1 MTARQSKLLPL
12 LQILLWAA
20 GSSLAGAVI
29 GLAVAFFQGGAI
41 ETSTIAIS
49 VLFGNVVGFT
59 AMICAVAL
67 FPRLAGLVAPL
78 RALLLG
84 LALLSGSIAG
94 SIAVLNFYPL
104 FVFSDPRQAV
114 AIVAINAVLALIVGF
129 VVVIYEGMRLRLQES
144 LREIEEVRL
153 VEARLREEAARAE
166 LAALQARI
174 NPHFFFNTLNTISAL
189 VGQDPD
195 RAEVIVQTLADL
207 FRYTFKAAGAGR
219 VPLDEEIAF
228 TRDYLTV
235 ERERF
240 EERLRVTWDIDPES
254 VEFPVP
260 GLVLQPLVENAV
272 AHGIA
277 PRAGGGRVR
286 IASRLVNGLLHL
298 DVADDGNG
306 LPRDR
311 ATLIRDG
318 HGLGNVQKR
327 LDTFYEGRASL
338 SLLDN
343 PDGRGTLA
351 RLLLPRAGRG
361 ES

>member
-1 MTARQSKLLPL
+1 MSGGRGALLPL
-12 LQILLWAA
+12 VQVLLWAA
-20 GSSLAGAVI
+20 GNSLAGAVI
-29 GLAVAFFQGGAI
+29 GLAVAFFQGGEI
-41 ETSTIAIS
+41 ETPTIAIS

-59 AMICAVAL
+59 AMICSVAL

-94 SIAVLNFYPL
+94 SVAVLKLYPL

-129 VVVIYEGMRLRLQES
+129 VVVLYEGMRLRLQES

-153 VEARLREEAARAE
+153 AEARLREEAARAE

-174 NPHFFFNTLNTISAL
+174 NPHFFFNTLNTISSL
-189 VGQDPD
+189 VAQDPE
-195 RAEVIVQTLADL
+195 RAEEIVQTLADL

-228 TRDYLTV
+228 TRNYLSV

-240 EERLRVTWDIDPES
+240 EDRLRVEWDIDPES
-254 VEFPVP
+254 TEFPVP

-277 PRAGGGRVR
+277 PRADGGGLRVAAR
-286 IASRLVNGLLHL
+286 VVDDTLHL
-298 DVADDGNG
+298 DVADDGIG
-306 LPRDR
+306 LPANR
-311 ATLIRDG
+311 AELIRDG
-318 HGLGNVQKR
+318 HGLGNVHRR

-343 PDGRGTLA
+343 PRGRGTLA
-351 RLLLPRAGRG
+351 RLLLPRRGREG
-361 ES
+361 A